1 MSKCK
6 ATCVI
11 KKMSSARY
19 CVGCGKKYYPK
30 SYYSY
35 PEIYYG
41 VEEDRDEQCQEYA
54 RFHSLTCMK
63 SWLSDN
69 RVAFANLVD
78 NITECDI
85 RNKTIEK
92 G

>member
-41 VEEDRDEQCQEYA
+41 VENRDEQCQEYA

>member
-1 MSKCK
+1 
-6 ATCVI
+6 
-11 KKMSSARY
+11 MSSARY

-35 PEIYYG
+35 PSFVWG
-41 VEEDRDEQCQEYA
+41 TSDEDKQEYA
-54 RFHSLTCMK
+54 RFHTLGCMK
-63 SWLSDN
+63 QWLSDK
-69 RVAFANLVD
+69 RQAFANLVD
-78 NITECDI
+78 NITERDI

>member
-1 MSKCK
+1 MM
-6 ATCVI
+6 
-11 KKMSSARY
+11 MSSARY

-41 VEEDRDEQCQEYA
+41 VGEDRDEQCQEYA

-78 NITECDI
+78 NITEYDI
-85 RNKTIEK
+85 RNQPIEK